1 VPCVFLQREKDVLS
15 TSGILG
21 GLGIIFKWDTF
32 AQTIL
37 QNLPLDPVEKERTLA
52 FIIQSAGSIIAQ
64 RDAWIGIVYQLR

>member
-1 VPCVFLQREKDVLS
+1 MRKDGLS

-21 GLGIIFKWDTF
+21 VLGIIFTWDTF

-37 QNLPLDPVEKERTLA
+37 QNLPLDQVEKERTLA
-52 FIIQSAGSIIAQ
+52 FIIQSHGSIIAQ